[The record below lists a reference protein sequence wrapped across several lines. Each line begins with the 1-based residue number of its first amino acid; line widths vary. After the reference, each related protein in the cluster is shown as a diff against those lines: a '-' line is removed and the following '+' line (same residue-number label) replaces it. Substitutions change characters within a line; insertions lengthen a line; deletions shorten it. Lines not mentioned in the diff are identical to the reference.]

1 MERSESIGRN
11 ERSCP
16 SLLLDHG
23 LSVSVQRL
31 ANNTRMNECKLVR
44 ELSGNW
50 PLVIGMILRI
60 VKLLTVAQSEVSQDV
75 IAVDEAN
82 DLIIVSAVK

>member
-1 MERSESIGRN
+1 
-11 ERSCP
+11 
-16 SLLLDHG
+16 
-23 LSVSVQRL
+23 
-31 ANNTRMNECKLVR
+31 MNECKLVR